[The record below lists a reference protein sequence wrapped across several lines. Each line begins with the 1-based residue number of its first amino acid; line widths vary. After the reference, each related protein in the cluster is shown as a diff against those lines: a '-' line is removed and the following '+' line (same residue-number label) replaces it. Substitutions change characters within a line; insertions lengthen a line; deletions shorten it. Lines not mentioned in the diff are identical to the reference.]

1 MLRLFIYSVLLLYS
15 TWIFYLAVMNLA
27 RAKRDGKL
35 TRVAY
40 VLGLPLLGI
49 GLTLDGLLN
58 WTVCTI
64 LFLDIPQEL
73 LVTSRLKRYATGPGG
88 WRKSLAYWFARH
100 LLDVFDPDGKH
111 I

>member
-1 MLRLFIYSVLLLYS
+1 MLAIVGIGLGLMYL

-27 RAKRDGKL
+27 RAKNAGKL

-40 VLGLPLLGI
+40 VLGIPLLVF
-49 GLTLDGLLN
+49 GLVLDALLD
-58 WTVCTI
+58 WTVCTV
-64 LFLDIPQEL
+64 LFFDLPEETL
-73 LVTSRLKRYATGPGG
+73 TTKRLKRYASGPDG
-88 WRKSLAYWFARH
+88 WRKTLAYWFARH